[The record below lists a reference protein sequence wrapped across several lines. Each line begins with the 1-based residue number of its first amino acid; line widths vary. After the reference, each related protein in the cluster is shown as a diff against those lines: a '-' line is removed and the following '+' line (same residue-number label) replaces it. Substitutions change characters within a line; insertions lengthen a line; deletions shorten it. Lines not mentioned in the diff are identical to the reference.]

1 MEEARR
7 AILRQV
13 ASGDLTPEEAARQL
27 DELESRGPVVVS
39 TQIPGERS
47 AKIRVVRTAGWAEI
61 VGDPTVQEA
70 VAEGPHVAR
79 RDGDTLVI
87 EGEQDSVEL
96 PGFRFSWRRGY
107 QFRFPDV
114 RPLRVRVNPDIPLE
128 VEAQAG
134 SLRVRGVRGPIR
146 AEVQASATRIDGF
159 GGPIE
164 LNAQAGSVRAS
175 GRLDHGASR
184 IRCEAGSV
192 RLHLERGSSVRVS
205 AHAMLGKIS
214 VDGRPDDNAWV
225 IGDGAAS
232 LEIEA
237 TMGSVRVS
245 SE

>member
-1 MEEARR
+1 MEEIRR
-7 AILRQV
+7 GILRQV
-13 ASGDLTPEEAARQL
+13 AQGELSPEEAARQL

-39 TQIPGERS
+39 TEIPGERA

-70 VAEGPHVAR
+70 VAEGPHLAR
-79 RDGDTLVI
+79 REDDALVI

-107 QFRFPDV
+107 QVRFPDV
-114 RPLRVRVNPDIPLE
+114 RPLRVRVNPDLPLE

-134 SLRVRGVRGPIR
+134 SLRVRDVRAPIR
-146 AEVQASATRIDGF
+146 AEVQAGRTRIDGF
-159 GGPIE
+159 ASPVD
-164 LNAQAGSVRAS
+164 LNAQAGSVSAS
-175 GRLDHGASR
+175 GRLDRGESR

-205 AHAMLGKIS
+205 AHTTLGKIS
-214 VDGRPDDNAWV
+214 VDGRPEDGAWV

-232 LEIEA
+232 LDIET
-237 TMGSVRVS
+237 TMGSVRVT